1 MFLYNYLNEI
11 LNPEMIEKNDIQNQ
25 NNQYFTAEA
34 KLAHIS
40 HWHEPL
46 TFLALDLACHSQFAS
61 LNRLQEA

>member
-1 MFLYNYLNEI
+1 MFLYKYLNEI

-40 HWHEPL
+40 HELL
-46 TFLALDLACHSQFAS
+46 TLLAPDVECHSQFAS
-61 LNRLQEA
+61 LNRPQEA

>member
-40 HWHEPL
+40 PWHELL
-46 TFLALDLACHSQFAS
+46 TLLAPDVECHSQFAS
-61 LNRLQEA
+61 LNRPQEA